1 MSAISSFKD
10 TENKHVYSSKYC
22 MKKFCQSLGE
32 HGMKMIDF
40 KKKKREISNKQT
52 ARIRSKCKNLLHL

>member
-1 MSAISSFKD
+1 
-10 TENKHVYSSKYC
+10 

-40 KKKKREISNKQT
+40 KKKKREISNKQA
-52 ARIRSKCKNLLHL
+52 ARIRSKWKNLLHL